1 MTDKNK
7 TSTGQVQDKFGTDN
21 NDIISLVK
29 VIGDGSLSVKDMMV
43 SLNLK
48 GRDNFINLY
57 LTPSMHEGF
66 VRMLYPK
73 TPRHPRQ
80 KYLLTAKGQTLYK
93 AIINS
98 QSIG

>member
-1 MTDKNK
+1 MTDKHR

-21 NDIISLVK
+21 NNIISLVK
-29 VIGDGSLSVKDMMV
+29 VIGDGSLFVKDMMV
-43 SLNLK
+43 GLNLK

-73 TPRHPRQ
+73 TPATRARNICLPPRDKHFIKQ
-80 KYLLTAKGQTLYK
+80 
-93 AIINS
+93 
-98 QSIG
+98 